1 MIKRIFVLDDN
12 QDILEFMREALI
24 YEKFEVSIKSNC
36 DNVIEAI
43 LNYNPNLIILDYK
56 LNGADG
62 DAICNQIKLHPQ
74 LCNIPVIICSAYL
87 NKNSGPLNCCCEG
100 FIAKPFG
107 LEELVEKVN
116 ALTMAH

>member
-12 QDILEFMREALI
+12 QDILEFMKEALI
-24 YEKFEVSIKSNC
+24 YEKFEVSITSNC

-43 LNYNPNLIILDYK
+43 QNYQPNLIILDYK

-62 DAICNQIKLHPQ
+62 DAICNQIKIHPQ
-74 LCNIPVIICSAYL
+74 LCDIPVIICSAYI
-87 NKNSGPLNCCCEG
+87 NKNSQPLNCGCEG

-107 LEELVEKVN
+107 LEELLDKVN
-116 ALTMAH
+116 RLTMAN